1 MQKFYQRLKENQK
14 ERARCAFL
22 VLYFGV
28 LAVLLFLAR
37 PLLDTT
43 AADREWSIHF
53 LFPCLLACIILTTV
67 VSFCRFAAKPDQKP
81 KPRYVGWKQ
90 PILMLA
96 NAAYLFATLEF
107 VTNSQFREMKWYYA
121 LLNIGVIFVLSRFP
135 LSELHPPCDDFH
147 EHLLFLH
154 ESGILLCLSVPRR
167 SVPAHR
173 PVQHCDGGGRS
184 RRLQIRDHR

>member
-1 MQKFYQRLKENQK
+1 M
-14 ERARCAFL
+14 
-22 VLYFGV
+22 LYFGV

-121 LLNIGVIFVLSRFP
+121 LLNI
-135 LSELHPPCDDFH
+135 
-147 EHLLFLH
+147 
-154 ESGILLCLSVPRR
+154 
-167 SVPAHR
+167 
-173 PVQHCDGGGRS
+173 
-184 RRLQIRDHR
+184 